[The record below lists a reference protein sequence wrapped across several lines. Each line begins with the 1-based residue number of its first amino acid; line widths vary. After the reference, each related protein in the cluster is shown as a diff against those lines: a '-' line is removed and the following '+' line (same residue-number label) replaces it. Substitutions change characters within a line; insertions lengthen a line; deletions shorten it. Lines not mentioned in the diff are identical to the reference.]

1 MSYNRKVPF
10 PALFFVVFSF
20 AIFYLFLFYCCCSSS
35 AVAVL
40 MVQSVPPAVVFEFT
54 VTVIELLALFQPAI
68 SPAIA
73 VICTLPAL

>member
-1 MSYNRKVPF
+1 MVLDITPNTKFVYSLRKVPF

-40 MVQSVPPAVVFEFT
+40 MVQSVPPAVV
-54 VTVIELLALFQPAI
+54 VVLNLL
-68 SPAIA
+68 
-73 VICTLPAL
+73 